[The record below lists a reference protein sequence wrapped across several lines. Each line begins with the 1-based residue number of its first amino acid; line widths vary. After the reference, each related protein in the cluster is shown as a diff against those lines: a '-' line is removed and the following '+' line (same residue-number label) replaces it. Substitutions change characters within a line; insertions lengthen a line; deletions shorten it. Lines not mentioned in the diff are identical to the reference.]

1 MALAVE
7 NEKLTEMERMLQD
20 LTRLRDEVH
29 LKLHLATLEARD
41 EWLALEPRWRELQ
54 RRVDRLRSTLG
65 EVSADL
71 WQATR
76 LLGEEL
82 ATAYHRLRRAV

>member
-7 NEKLTEMERMLQD
+7 NEKLTEMERVLQD

-29 LKLHLATLEARD
+29 LKLHLAGLEARD
-41 EWLALEPRWRELQ
+41 EWLSLEPRWRELQ
-54 RRVDRLRSTLG
+54 RRADRLRSAVG
-65 EVSADL
+65 EVSGDV

-82 ATAYHRLRRAV
+82 AAAYHRLRRVV

>member
-7 NEKLTEMERMLQD
+7 NAKLSEIEGMLKD
-20 LTRLRDEVH
+20 LIRLRDEVH

-54 RRVDRLRSTLG
+54 RRVDRLRAAFG
-65 EVSADL
+65 EVSGDL
-71 WQATR
+71 WEATR